1 MQQLMNIQDIE
12 SVLDKYGELIVKKNS
27 KNNVVVMSIE
37 EYKNKLFN
45 EDLEKNLLQ
54 AEEDID
60 NGRVID
66 AEIVFNEWKTKYGLQ
81 N

>member
-37 EYKNKLFN
+37 EYKNKLIN

-54 AEEDID
+54 AEEDIN

-66 AEIVFNEWKTKYGLQ
+66 AEIVFNEWKTKYGIQ